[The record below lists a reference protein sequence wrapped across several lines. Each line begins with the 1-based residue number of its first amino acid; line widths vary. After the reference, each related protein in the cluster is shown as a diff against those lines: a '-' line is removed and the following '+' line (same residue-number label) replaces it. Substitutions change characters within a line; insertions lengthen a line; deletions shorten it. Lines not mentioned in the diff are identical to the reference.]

1 MEKERK
7 NRLISYICVILLGI
21 AAILLISKNQLYFYI
36 GAIIYGVVAVFVIY
50 RRIYHKE
57 KISQNK
63 EKKRK

>member
-7 NRLISYICVILLGI
+7 NLLISYLCVILLGI
-21 AAILLISKNQLYFYI
+21 SAILLISKNQLYFYI

-50 RRIYHKE
+50 RRIYHKK